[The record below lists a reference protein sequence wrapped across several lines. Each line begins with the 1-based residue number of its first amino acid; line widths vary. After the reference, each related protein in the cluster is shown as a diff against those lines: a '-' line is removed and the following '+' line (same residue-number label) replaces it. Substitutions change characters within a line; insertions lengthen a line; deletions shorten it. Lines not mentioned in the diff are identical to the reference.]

1 VIVIDVGCAKYGGDF
16 SIERLI
22 EEFHPDILFGFDPNP
37 ALEQL
42 GPGEPFLIGD
52 TEVMLEQKAA
62 WIFDG
67 EVGYVNDSLNSWVTD
82 SRSAEKVPCFD
93 LACFIEELPED
104 EIVLK
109 MDAEGSE
116 YDLLRHLI
124 LKGMDER
131 LKLAWI
137 EWHVPDRGRAQIEAE
152 IGCELAVWNW

>member
-1 VIVIDVGCAKYGGDF
+1 VIVIDVGCAKYGGDY

-42 GPGEPFLIGD
+42 SPGESFLIGE

-67 EVGYVNDSLNSWVTD
+67 EVGYVNDSLNSWVTGAVN
-82 SRSAEKVPCFD
+82 AEQVPCFD
-93 LACFIEELPED
+93 LARFIEGLPD
-104 EIVLK
+104 DDIVLK

-131 LKLAWI
+131 LRLAWI

-152 IGCELAVWNW
+152 IACELAVWNW